1 MLGILLLTLRE
12 LTAKKITL
20 GLFLMSTLIWV
31 LLSFAL
37 NLDIVDG
44 SLAGLRIF
52 GQDTDPIPDGA
63 NSPFGGE
70 DALFKFVVKAE
81 QVVAGASYWIGIL
94 LSLFATAPLINNMLE
109 RGRID
114 LLLSK
119 PISRSKLL
127 LSHILGVLLV
137 VFLLALYLMGMI
149 WLIMSFK
156 SGIWNVQFLS
166 AILMVVLM
174 FAVMYSVV
182 LLLGV
187 TTQSTALSL
196 IVTYGLIF
204 CSLIFAAKDQL
215 TMQINPPWRQVY
227 VSLYHVFP
235 NFAEVTESVVQL
247 AGGEVVESWY
257 PLVSSLLFGA
267 AVYALAFFQFNRKDF

>member
-1 MLGILLLTLRE
+1 MFGILLLTLRE

-44 SLAGLRIF
+44 TLAGFRIF
-52 GQDTDPIPDGA
+52 GQNADSPDGS

-70 DALFKFVVKAE
+70 DTLMKFVVGAE
-81 QVVAGASYWIGIL
+81 QAVAGASYWIGIL

-166 AILMVVLM
+166 AIIMVVLM

-235 NFAEVTESVVQL
+235 NFAEVTEPVVQL
-247 AGGEVVESWY
+247 AGGGIVESWY
-257 PLVSSLLFGA
+257 PLLSSLLFGA
-267 AVYALAFFQFNRKDF
+267 VVYALAFFQFNRKDF

>member
-119 PISRSKLL
+119 PISQHPNCYSVTSSVCCWLC
-127 LSHILGVLLV
+127 
-137 VFLLALYLMGMI
+137 FLLALYLNGYD
-149 WLIMSFK
+149 LAD
-156 SGIWNVQFLS
+156 NVF
-166 AILMVVLM
+166 
-174 FAVMYSVV
+174 
-182 LLLGV
+182 
-187 TTQSTALSL
+187 
-196 IVTYGLIF
+196 
-204 CSLIFAAKDQL
+204 
-215 TMQINPPWRQVY
+215 
-227 VSLYHVFP
+227 
-235 NFAEVTESVVQL
+235 
-247 AGGEVVESWY
+247 
-257 PLVSSLLFGA
+257 
-267 AVYALAFFQFNRKDF
+267 

>member
-1 MLGILLLTLRE
+1 MFGILLLTLRE

-44 SLAGLRIF
+44 TLAGLRIF
-52 GQDTDPIPDGA
+52 GQEAQESGNNPLGDT
-63 NSPFGGE
+63 S
-70 DALFKFVVKAE
+70 LLKFVVGA
-81 QVVAGASYWIGIL
+81 QTAVAGASYWIGIL
-94 LSLFATAPLINNMLE
+94 LALFATAPLINNMLE

-119 PISRSKLL
+119 PISRPKLL
-127 LSHILGVLLV
+127 LSHVLGVLLV
-137 VFLLALYLMGMI
+137 VFLLATYLMGMI
-149 WLIMSFK
+149 WLVMSIK
-156 SGIWNVQFLS
+156 SGVWHTQFLS
-166 AILMVVLM
+166 AIVMVMLM
-174 FAVMYSVV
+174 FAVMYSIV

-204 CSLIFAAKDQL
+204 CSIIFAAKDQL
-215 TMQINPPWRQVY
+215 AMQINPPWRQVY
-227 VSLYHVFP
+227 LGLYHALP
-235 NFAEVTESVVQL
+235 NFAEVTKTVVQL
-247 AGGEVVESWY
+247 AGGETVETWY
-257 PLVSSLLFGA
+257 PLFSSLLFGA
-267 AVYALAFFQFNRKDF
+267 VVYALAFFQFNRKDF

>member
-1 MLGILLLTLRE
+1 MC
-12 LTAKKITL
+12 
-20 GLFLMSTLIWV
+20 
-31 LLSFAL
+31 SFY
-37 NLDIVDG
+37 
-44 SLAGLRIF
+44 
-52 GQDTDPIPDGA
+52 T
-63 NSPFGGE
+63 
-70 DALFKFVVKAE
+70 
-81 QVVAGASYWIGIL
+81 
-94 LSLFATAPLINNMLE
+94 
-109 RGRID
+109 
-114 LLLSK
+114 
-119 PISRSKLL
+119 
-127 LSHILGVLLV
+127 
-137 VFLLALYLMGMI
+137 
-149 WLIMSFK
+149 
-156 SGIWNVQFLS
+156 